1 MRIKKGDN
9 VKVLA
14 GKDRG
19 KTGKVLR
26 ALPQT
31 SQVIVEGINMQK
43 RHEKARKNTKQ
54 GSGIIEV
61 TAPVHVSNVALVD
74 PKTSKVTRVGK
85 TYDESKKKF
94 VRTAKVSGTKLA

>member
-1 MRIKKGDN
+1 
-9 VKVLA
+9 VLA